1 MGKPRWSNKWQ
12 GLSDM
17 HAAKN
22 AAAKITEESGMTV
35 QNTASD
41 AMTTARLLPRSS
53 SPNQHPWM
61 DENLE
66 MLWLSLRESI
76 RNRQQL
82 YLQPL
87 SSMQQDMNYQSQTYW
102 EAGGFTSQEQTP
114 SSSSTEDSTG
124 SCAALKQGPL
134 EVKGNLTPSILTG
147 DQPTT
152 PSTSE
157 KGELP
162 RWW

>member
-1 MGKPRWSNKWQ
+1 MKKTRWNNKWQ

-22 AAAKITEESGMTV
+22 AAAKTTMESTTMDQNIASVATNTV
-35 QNTASD
+35 LPKPKTSHQN
-41 AMTTARLLPRSS
+41 
-53 SPNQHPWM
+53 QQIWM
-61 DENLE
+61 ADQIE
-66 MLWLSLRESI
+66 MLFLSWRESI
-76 RNRQQL
+76 RNLQQHSL
-82 YLQPL
+82 RPL
-87 SSMQQDMNYQSQTYW
+87 SSMQRDMDYQYQTYW
-102 EAGGFTSQEQTP
+102 AAGGFTSQEQTP
-114 SSSSTEDSTG
+114 SSSSTEESTE

-152 PSTSE
+152 PLTLE

-162 RWW
+162 HWW